1 MTRSTFFLP
10 LALSAALA
18 AAACLGCGPS
28 ADGPAAEGGAV
39 LAHAEDVDFDVEGM
53 TCASCE
59 VSIKVALKKVEG
71 VVEVSA
77 DAEAG
82 TAHAKFDPTKTDGI
96 ALAAAITKLGYSATV
111 RTGDAGGN

>member
-1 MTRSTFFLP
+1 MRRSTFLLP

-18 AAACLGCGPS
+18 ATCVGCTS
-28 ADGPAAEGGAV
+28 ADGPAPTGDAV
-39 LAHAEDVDFDVEGM
+39 LANAEAVDFDVEGM

-59 VSIKVALKKVEG
+59 VSIKMALKKVEG

-82 TAHAKFDPTKTDGI
+82 SAHAKFDPTKTDGA
-96 ALAAAITKLGYSATV
+96 ALAAAITKLGYAATV
-111 RTGDAGGN
+111 RTADAGGN